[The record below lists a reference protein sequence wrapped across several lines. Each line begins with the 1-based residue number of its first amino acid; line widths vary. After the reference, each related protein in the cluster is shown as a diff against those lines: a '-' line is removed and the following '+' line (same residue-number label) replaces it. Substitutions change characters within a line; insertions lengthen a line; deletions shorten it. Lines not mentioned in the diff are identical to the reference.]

1 VSRDYKGKRVVVWA
15 TYIDSSQ
22 TRSQGRR
29 LSREKAVWRPRLEEI
44 VRAAEELGLDP
55 VVEDSPYPRRWFE
68 DKKRVVVDKVESKR
82 KTLLL
87 IAETIKKLRE
97 HRRS

>member
-1 VSRDYKGKRVVVWA
+1 MTRDYKGKRVVVWS

-29 LSREKAVWRPRLEEI
+29 LSREKAVWKPRLEEI
-44 VRAAEELGLDP
+44 VKAAEELGLDP
-55 VVEDSPYPRRWFE
+55 VVEDSPYPRKWFE
-68 DKKRVVVDKVESKR
+68 DRKRVIVNKVESKR

-97 HRRS
+97 RKRG